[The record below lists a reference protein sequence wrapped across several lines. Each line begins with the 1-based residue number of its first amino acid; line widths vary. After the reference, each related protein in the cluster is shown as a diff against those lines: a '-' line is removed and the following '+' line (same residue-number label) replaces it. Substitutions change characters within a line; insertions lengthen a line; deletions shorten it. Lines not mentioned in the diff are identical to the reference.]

1 MSTLWAELDR
11 YLSIRR
17 ALGYNLSTSERVLR
31 RFVAFAES
39 EGAEHVGTAL
49 FLRWQESFAGANRCT
64 WSRRLGMVRIFAQW
78 LQSIDP
84 KHQVPPQGLLSVRY
98 VRSRPYIYTEDEI
111 RRIVQAATQL
121 PSSNGL
127 RPLTMSKLFGLIA
140 VTGLRISEALSLN
153 SEDVDLRHGVI
164 TLRNGKLGKQRLLPV
179 SASTA
184 FHLRSYAAERDR
196 LLGKCPDAFFVS
208 DHGARVT
215 DCSARY
221 SFAMVC
227 QSIGLRAAQRYNH
240 HGRSPRIHDL
250 RHTFAVR
257 TLLNWYREG
266 KDPAREMIKLI
277 AYLGHVKLAH
287 TYWYFEA
294 VPELLD
300 LARRRVEMELE
311 T

>member
-1 MSTLWAELDR
+1 MSTLSAELDR

-17 ALGYNLSTSERVLR
+17 SLGFDLSTDERVLR
-31 RFVAFAES
+31 RFVAFAAS
-39 EGAEHVGTAL
+39 EGADHVGTAL
-49 FLRWQESFAGANRCT
+49 FLRWQESFTGANRYT

-78 LQSIDP
+78 LHSIDP
-84 KHQVPPQGLLSVRY
+84 KHEAPPQRLLAVRY

-111 RRIVQAATQL
+111 RRIVLTAEQL

-127 RPLTMSKLFGLIA
+127 RPLTMSTLFGLIA

-153 SEDVDLRHGVI
+153 SADVNLREGVI
-164 TLRNGKLGKQRLLPV
+164 TLRMGKLGKQRLLPV

-184 FHLRSYAAERDR
+184 LHLRSYAAERDR
-196 LLGKCPDAFFVS
+196 LLGTHPDAFFVS
-208 DHGARVT
+208 DHGARVN
-215 DCSARY
+215 DCCARY
-221 SFAMVC
+221 NFAMVC
-227 QSIGLRAAQRYNH
+227 QSIGMRAAQRYNR
-240 HGRSPRIHDL
+240 HGRGPRIHDL

-300 LARRRVEMELE
+300 LACRRVERKVEP
-311 T
+311 